1 MTIKRLNPIKRTKPT
16 MLADFN
22 FLAVSILVAGDLGVG
37 LGLGL
42 ALLLHLDP
50 AELLGHHLQLPLALG
65 VVAVV
70 AKSAIKMGAET

>member
-1 MTIKRLNPIKRTKPT
+1 
-16 MLADFN
+16 MLADFD

-50 AELLGHHLQLPLALG
+50 AELLGHHLQLPLALS